1 MSLRSHPGPSTCGS
15 DTASGLLF
23 LAGASF
29 MPRFPLPWCPRFPCP
44 CFRHDPGFQAGSCS
58 PVVDA
63 ILHLGSSASRLLSL
77 PLAQLKISSQ
87 V

>member
-29 MPRFPLPWCPRFPCP
+29 MPRFPLPWCPRFPSP
-44 CFRHDPGFQAGSCS
+44 CFHHDPGFQSGSCS

-63 ILHLGSSASRLLSL
+63 ILHLGSSASCLLSL

>member
-1 MSLRSHPGPSTCGS
+1 MSLRSHPGLSTCGS

-44 CFRHDPGFQAGSCS
+44 CFRHDPGFQSGSCS
-58 PVVDA
+58 LVVDA
-63 ILHLGSSASRLLSL
+63 ILHLRSSPSRLLSL
-77 PLAQLKISSQ
+77 PLAQLKTSSQ